1 MQEDTHG
8 GDHLA
13 RHDRSEN
20 RCGPGSGCGERLP
33 PPAGRTGNGRQPRP
47 GELATERTTGQS
59 TNRVAELSDAAVDGL
74 PDQAMRTEVPSL
86 LHLTV

>member
-1 MQEDTHG
+1 MQENTHG

-33 PPAGRTGNGRQPRP
+33 PAGRSHGQWPSARP
-47 GELATERTTGQS
+47 GELATERTTGQI
-59 TNRVAELSDAAVDGL
+59 TERVAELSDAAVDGL